1 MEIETT
7 MNKIIE
13 IVNKYH
19 PLSESQ
25 SHKLTI
31 ISEKL
36 TEMNGVL
43 NLTALKT
50 DEEIAVLHF
59 WDSLTLL
66 KTGLFSGKSVIDVGC
81 GGGFP
86 SLPLAIFSDRC
97 TVTANDSTAKK
108 LHFVEETAKA
118 ADILNLN
125 TLFGRAEEIA
135 RIAKRESYDIAVAR
149 GVARLNILCELCLP
163 LVKIGGHF
171 VAMKGS
177 KGKEE
182 LDEAEKAI
190 KTLGGKTVDIINI
203 DVPILERQHT
213 LIIIKKVK
221 STPLDFPRQYAK
233 ILKSPIL

>member
-1 MEIETT
+1 

-13 IVNKYH
+13 ITNKYY
-19 PLSESQ
+19 PLTSSQ
-25 SHKLTI
+25 AEKLSI

-50 DEEIAVLHF
+50 DEEIAILHF
-59 WDSLTLL
+59 FDSLTLL
-66 KTGLFSGKSVIDVGC
+66 KTGLFTGKSIIDIGC

-86 SLPLAIFSDRC
+86 SLPLAVCSDKC

-108 LHFVEETAKA
+108 LNFVEETVKT
-118 ADILNLN
+118 IGITNLK

-135 RIAKRESYDIAVAR
+135 RTQKRESFDIAVAR

-163 LVKIGGHF
+163 LVKKGGHF

-177 KGKEE
+177 KGAEE
-182 LDEAEKAI
+182 LEEAEKAI
-190 KTLGGKTVDIINI
+190 KALGGKTVDIINV
-203 DVPILERQHT
+203 DVPLFDRKHT
-213 LIIIKKVK
+213 LIVIEKVVAT
-221 STPLDFPRQYAK
+221 SNDFPRQYAK
-233 ILKSPIL
+233 ITKAPL